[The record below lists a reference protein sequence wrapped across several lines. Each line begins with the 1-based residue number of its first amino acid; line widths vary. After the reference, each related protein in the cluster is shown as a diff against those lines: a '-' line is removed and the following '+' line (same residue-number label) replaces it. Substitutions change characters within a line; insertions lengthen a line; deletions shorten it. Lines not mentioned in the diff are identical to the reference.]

1 MGSINIKRIYEPV
14 AKQDGK
20 RILIDRLWPRGLK
33 KETAQLD
40 EWMKAIAPSAELR
53 KWFHQDTTRWDE
65 FRLKYLHE
73 LKQNDAV
80 NALLDLI
87 KNNKQV
93 TLLYAAHNEQHNHA
107 LVLQHFI
114 TEKLK

>member
-1 MGSINIKRIYEPV
+1 MGSLHIKRIYEP
-14 AKQDGK
+14 ATDQDGK
-20 RILIDRLWPRGLK
+20 RILVDRLWPRGLK
-33 KETAQLD
+33 KEAAQLD
-40 EWMKAIAPSAELR
+40 EWLKAIAPSTELR
-53 KWFHQDTTRWDE
+53 KWFHQDITQWDE

-80 NALLDLI
+80 NLLLDMI
-87 KNNKQV
+87 KKNRNV
-93 TLLYAAHNEQHNHA
+93 TLLYAAHDEKHNHA

>member
-1 MGSINIKRIYEPV
+1 MGSIHLKRIYEP
-14 AKQDGK
+14 ADKHDGK
-20 RILIDRLWPRGLK
+20 RVLVDRLWPRGLK

-40 EWMKAIAPSAELR
+40 EWMKNVAPSTELR
-53 KWFHQDTTRWDE
+53 KWFHQDTSRWDE

-80 NALLDLI
+80 NALLELA
-87 KNNKQV
+87 KHNHQV
-93 TLLYAAHNEQHNHA
+93 TLLYAAHDEQHNHA
-107 LVLQHFI
+107 QVLQHFI